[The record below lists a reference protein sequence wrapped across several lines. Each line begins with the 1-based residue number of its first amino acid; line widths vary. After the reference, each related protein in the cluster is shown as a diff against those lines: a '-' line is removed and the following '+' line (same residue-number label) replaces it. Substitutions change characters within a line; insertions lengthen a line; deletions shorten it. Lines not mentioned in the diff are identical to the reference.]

1 MITWSSKAPIVP
13 DVFCW
18 LSLVRADT
26 LASLAGTW
34 VFGYWGCL
42 SCWALWLPFAV
53 NVSIEAWS
61 YDFWISVSLLEICKL
76 LKWDARVEEFICSGK
91 SPTHTHQRIVIIH
104 LTISTFF
111 LKELN
116 FLEYS
121 TCTTLMSNH
130 LLPGLNDLLI
140 SYKCTLYAFMCLWQL
155 YIDYL
160 NSLLLSTV
168 FPCSYPRY
176 FSVFMVVI
184 NRLIFSWSGQHL
196 DVYIVSNG
204 LPNKYFDQMP
214 AKHQPSNFSCTAEV
228 IEQSNYRLENYIHSM
243 YTEKLIKGC
252 KRINEKMC
260 SIA

>member
-13 DVFCW
+13 DVFRW

-53 NVSIEAWS
+53 NVSVEAWS

-76 LKWDARVEEFICSGK
+76 FKWDARVEEFICK
-91 SPTHTHQRIVIIH
+91 SPTHTHTHQRIVIIH

-121 TCTTLMSNH
+121 TCTTLMFNH
-130 LLPGLNDLLI
+130 LLPGLNGLLM
-140 SYKCTLYAFMCLWQL
+140 SYKCTWQL
-155 YIDYL
+155 HRLSKFIAAI
-160 NSLLLSTV
+160 NSVSLFIPKIL
-168 FPCSYPRY
+168 
-176 FSVFMVVI
+176 FSIYGRHQQTNIFMEWTTPWCVHCLQWV
-184 NRLIFSWSGQHL
+184 
-196 DVYIVSNG
+196 
-204 LPNKYFDQMP
+204 
-214 AKHQPSNFSCTAEV
+214 T
-228 IEQSNYRLENYIHSM
+228 
-243 YTEKLIKGC
+243 
-252 KRINEKMC
+252 
-260 SIA
+260 